1 MTMIPTSDL
10 TDEVFDH
17 FERETEAEKAIT
29 IQGDAIVIA
38 VPGSFTYD
46 IPLHECETIHGV
58 LRWIEHMREKSWMT
72 DEMLSR
78 LIALM
83 DQHNE
88 GR

>member
-1 MTMIPTSDL
+1 MIPASDL
-10 TDEVFDH
+10 MDEVFDY
-17 FERETEAEKAIT
+17 FERESEAEKVIT

-38 VPGSFTYD
+38 LPNSFTYD

-58 LRWIEHMREKSWMT
+58 LQWIEHMREKSWMT

-78 LIALM
+78 MIVLM
-83 DQHNE
+83 DEHNG

>member
-1 MTMIPTSDL
+1 MIPASDL

-17 FERETEAEKAIT
+17 FERETEAEKSIT
-29 IQGDAIVIA
+29 IQGDAIVIDL
-38 VPGSFTYD
+38 PDSFTYD
-46 IPLHECETIHGV
+46 IPLRECETIHGV
-58 LRWIEHMREKSWMT
+58 LQWIEHMREKTWMT

-83 DQHNE
+83 DEHNG

>member
-1 MTMIPTSDL
+1 MIPASDL

-17 FERETEAEKAIT
+17 FERESEAEKTIT

-38 VPGSFTYD
+38 VHGSFTYD
-46 IPLHECETIHGV
+46 IPLRECETIHGV
-58 LRWIEHMREKSWMT
+58 LQWIEHMREKTWMT

-78 LIALM
+78 LIALI

>member
-1 MTMIPTSDL
+1 MIPTSDL

-38 VPGSFTYD
+38 VHGSFTYD

-58 LRWIEHMREKSWMT
+58 LQWIEHMREKSRMT

-78 LIALM
+78 MIAFM
-83 DQHNE
+83 DEHNG

>member
-1 MTMIPTSDL
+1 MIPASDL
-10 TDEVFDH
+10 TGEVFDH
-17 FERETEAEKAIT
+17 FERESEAEKVIT

-38 VPGSFTYD
+38 LPNSFTYD

-58 LRWIEHMREKSWMT
+58 LQWIEHMREKSWMT

-78 LIALM
+78 MIVLM
-83 DQHNE
+83 DEHNG